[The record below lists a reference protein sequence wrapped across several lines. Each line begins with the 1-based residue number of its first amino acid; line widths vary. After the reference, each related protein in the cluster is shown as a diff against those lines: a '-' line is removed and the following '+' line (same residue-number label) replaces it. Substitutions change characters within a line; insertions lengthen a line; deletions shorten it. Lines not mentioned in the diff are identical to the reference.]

1 MSDEIRRLEE
11 RIDSLEQLYQGLMNL
26 VEVIIE
32 NEKTINVSL
41 NGILD
46 SISD

>member
-26 VEVIIE
+26 VEVIIG